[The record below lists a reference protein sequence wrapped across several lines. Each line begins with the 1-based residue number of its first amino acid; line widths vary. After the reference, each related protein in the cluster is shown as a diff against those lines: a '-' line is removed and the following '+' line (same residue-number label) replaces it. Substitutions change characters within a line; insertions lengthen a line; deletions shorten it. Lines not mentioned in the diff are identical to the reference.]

1 MSIDVAAQTPARM
14 SIANVS
20 SGDSIEAQ
28 FNPTELDEVL
38 EVNWARQTVPR
49 LSHQPL
55 QFVNTGNVKFTLE
68 LQFEAQDPTTDI
80 DRILGA
86 RRFLQSLCYPRRG
99 AADVVGGGPP
109 RALFVWPTF
118 VERGPVPGYVVRGR
132 QQARLMNHV
141 VKPHTASAC
150 LATSLGSQCG
160 VVIRCDAPQACCV
173 CDARSYIRHQPRS
186 ATRIKFRTRNH

>member
-1 MSIDVAAQTPARM
+1 MALEVAAQTPARM

-20 SGDSIEAQ
+20 SGESIEAQ
-28 FNPTELDEVL
+28 FNPTELEEAL
-38 EVNWARQTVPR
+38 EVNWARQTVPG

-118 VERGPVPGYVVRGR
+118 VSLTCVIASLSFKYSRFNLAGTPIHFTAKVAFEEIRDM
-132 QQARLMNHV
+132 RLLSEEV
-141 VKPHTASAC
+141 
-150 LATSLGSQCG
+150 LANGTQ
-160 VVIRCDAPQACCV
+160 
-173 CDARSYIRHQPRS
+173 RSG
-186 ATRIKFRTRNH
+186 AGNGAA